1 MPSWAR
7 VATRSRVPLGFLFA
21 AAYLWFARPDWL
33 SLAIGFVIAM
43 AGVLVRAL
51 ASGHIQKNAA
61 LATTGPYAYTRN
73 PLYLGSI
80 IIAIGFI
87 VAARNVWIGVAT
99 LAMFAFIYLPV
110 IKAEEIYLR
119 SAFSGYDRYAS
130 AVPRLSLVSRDTD
143 IWCGRRVTVLGC
155 ALFAPSRVQR
165 RYRFRADAG
174 RAYSENTGKT
184 LIPSRDGLGLLI
196 IFFLSPFAR
205 SALLFLSQ
213 CNVARPL
220 LHLIFTHTISCG
232 RTVVM
237 VAPSITRRGLNITF
251 R

>member
-33 SLAIGFVIAM
+33 SLAIGFVIAI

-87 VAARNVWIGVAT
+87 VAARNLWIGVAT

-110 IKAEEIYLR
+110 IKAEESYLR

-130 AVPRLSLVSRDTD
+130 AVPRLFPRFTRYQSGAEEESQFSAALYLRHREYNAAIGAVLMLGALVVK
-143 IWCGRRVTVLGC
+143 ILV
-155 ALFAPSRVQR
+155 
-165 RYRFRADAG
+165 
-174 RAYSENTGKT
+174 K
-184 LIPSRDGLGLLI
+184 
-196 IFFLSPFAR
+196 
-205 SALLFLSQ
+205 
-213 CNVARPL
+213 
-220 LHLIFTHTISCG
+220 H
-232 RTVVM
+232 
-237 VAPSITRRGLNITF
+237 
-251 R
+251 